1 MSEGNQEKLNQL
13 KQYIERV
20 VQRRVSEEVK
30 PLTDKINTLTELCD
44 RLLARVEASQQYE
57 QQIHDACAEAM
68 AAARIVETQQGK
80 IDQLVALQLM
90 DLPNH
95 EKRLTKMQSDTAK
108 LSAMIERVGQLDRR
122 KGRRDG
128 VFTVPVASK
137 RLPDT
142 QA

>member
-1 MSEGNQEKLNQL
+1 
-13 KQYIERV
+13 
-20 VQRRVSEEVK
+20 
-30 PLTDKINTLTELCD
+30 
-44 RLLARVEASQQYE
+44 
-57 QQIHDACAEAM
+57 
-68 AAARIVETQQGK
+68 
-80 IDQLVALQLM
+80 LVALQLM

-128 VFTVPVASK
+128 MFTVPVASE
-137 RLPDT
+137 RMPDT